1 MWREIAHGPA
11 LFFFTA
17 LVHLML
23 IGYVFW
29 RIAQRLPAEPDQRV
43 HFAEAAIV
51 AQTVLPIEP
60 AAVSAETA
68 EQAKEEERD
77 RKAAG

>member
-1 MWREIAHGPA
+1 
-11 LFFFTA
+11 
-17 LVHLML
+17 
-23 IGYVFW
+23 
-29 RIAQRLPAEPDQRV
+29 V

-77 RKAAG
+77 RKAG